1 MNSFR
6 SENQSP
12 NKGGFTSDHKIDQKS
27 KSPNTQ
33 CEDKKGTNLPVI
45 HFLSLKDVK
54 FRKYFEVSVTA
65 NLPNRHPHDTGA
77 EPTQAAKISHPL
89 AAGSQKSAFNPSS
102 VVVSKVPAVL
112 STSGD
117 ANQAS
122 YVATLRGCRSQA
134 KKAPQFPSSVEDTEE
149 EAFMDGRWLVM
160 KKGKMRVVKPL
171 CHPGSWALNSPPEQG
186 EANRSTI
193 PAEIVFEPPAENII
207 TENVTVI
214 AADAAVEDLQVQ
226 GTIMAVDELAMAGSF
241 EAQQLA
247 AIEKVEVENLSPVDS
262 PLALMVEDEAASKET
277 IKVIVTNGGSLAS
290 ATTEMPSDCA
300 QRNQEL
306 ERKNGWTKVVSK
318 KNASLPKKEESK
330 PAVNVV
336 KPFPDRA
343 SIDQFIGSVIRP
355 IQQNDVLSTS
365 DKDVSDCQSTSSL
378 NSAHNSGQIQMR
390 DDGGWTQ
397 VVSKKERS
405 KKTGTSKKSSP
416 IGKCSAASKPIHSL
430 KQAPA
435 TYADILNQVSQLK
448 SQGPDGEVNQIGA
461 TTAGD
466 PNCKHSCSE
475 EGPSIGDD
483 KLEIKEPGRA
493 SESTK
498 GSVKEAKVA
507 HSAAIVQTETSVS
520 HTFDAKSPAAV
531 LVAPQALPKAPS
543 YAAAVKKNLVPT
555 PAMQTSPSSANA
567 DAAQEWITV
576 ENKKKG
582 SSRRTRPRNLPGRD
596 ESYQGTKSLAV
607 QTSMSQK
614 VEPSNSPIM
623 KPSITINR
631 VYQIEASKEVTPE
644 ESEASCEV
652 TEFEE
657 EPSSEAAK
665 HGIAEAATTESTSET
680 AQDSLE
686 ITDLL
691 IQMTGEAAVE
701 EEILPSFQEDSQ
713 TLQSA
718 SAIQTMCQEVVKEH
732 IAPIMQGELQTLYS
746 AHVLP
751 PAVTTSL
758 CQKVEYSESPAVEL
772 EKLKSV
778 LPEEEDTRNEGEP
791 SIAAGKHDTLNSAS
805 TRSLLGIMED
815 KMQVMDLPIE
825 TIEEAAEEEIAPI
838 VKEESKADEVIS
850 ASETTEEAV
859 EKEVAPAVQQGL
871 HASHSVSDIDIT
883 EKAIKEEIAP
893 SASIKRPEDSKVTQQ
908 MNSRKRY
915 NTSGTQRGRNSYNGY
930 RKLNNPHRNSTAG
943 SRGYG
948 GNNQHQQSGGRLPGT
963 RPGPIPSGPFPPGS
977 FRTHDMMCTPH
988 GWQLMHMLCIPRV
1001 VNNRRYMDRYPL
1013 VPLWLH

>member
-1 MNSFR
+1 M
-6 SENQSP
+6 
-12 NKGGFTSDHKIDQKS
+12 
-27 KSPNTQ
+27 
-33 CEDKKGTNLPVI
+33 I

-102 VVVSKVPAVL
+102 VVVSKVLAVL

-122 YVATLRGCRSQA
+122 YVATLRSCHSQA
-134 KKAPQFPSSVEDTEE
+134 KKAPQFPSSVKDTEE

-160 KKGKMRVVKPL
+160 KKGKIRVVKPL
-171 CHPGSWALNSPPEQG
+171 CHPGSWALNSPAEQG

-277 IKVIVTNGGSLAS
+277 IKVIITNGGSLAS
-290 ATTEMPSDCA
+290 ATIEMPSDCA

-306 ERKNGWTKVVSK
+306 ERKNGWTKGVSK

-336 KPFPDRA
+336 KPVPHRA

-355 IQQNDVLSTS
+355 TQQNDVLSTS

-378 NSAHNSGQIQMR
+378 NSAHNSGQIQVR

-435 TYADILNQVSQLK
+435 TYADILKQVSQLK
-448 SQGPDGEVNQIGA
+448 SQGPDGEVSQIGA
-461 TTAGD
+461 TAGD

-493 SESTK
+493 LESTK

-507 HSAAIVQTETSVS
+507 HSAAIMQTETSLS
-520 HTFDAKSPAAV
+520 HTFDAKAPAAV

-543 YAAAVKKNLVPT
+543 YAAALKKNLVPT

-582 SSRRTRPRNLPGRD
+582 SSRRRRPRNLPGRD

-623 KPSITINR
+623 KPSTTINR

-665 HGIAEAATTESTSET
+665 HGIAEAATTESTSKT

-686 ITDLL
+686 IADLL

-718 SAIQTMCQEVVKEH
+718 SAIQTMCQEVVKEE

-772 EKLKSV
+772 SATVEKIEEIKSD
-778 LPEEEDTRNEGEP
+778 LSEELEASCKDTENEGEP
-791 SIAAGKHDTLNSAS
+791 SIEAGKHDTLYSAS
-805 TRSLLGIMED
+805 TRSILGIMED

-838 VKEESKADEVIS
+838 VKEESKADEFNS

-859 EKEVAPAVQQGL
+859 EKEFAPDVQQGL

-883 EKAIKEEIAP
+883 EEAIKEEIAP
-893 SASIKRPEDSKVTQQ
+893 SASMKRPEDSKVTQQ
-908 MNSRKRY
+908 MNSQKRY
-915 NTSGTQRGRNSYNGY
+915 NTNGTKKGRNSYNGFT
-930 RKLNNPHRNSTAG
+930 KLNNPHRNSAAG
-943 SRGYG
+943 WGRGYG

-1013 VPLWLH
+1013 PDTQWMNCHAVA